1 MSNHRINPIRYL
13 VRFPNQAYP
22 VSYNVGLGLKQAQF
36 YADLTAK
43 THRGTIFAQDTN
55 GNEEEIGSYA
65 RSYTARP
72 HQPADSNGAPV

>member
-1 MSNHRINPIRYL
+1 MSNRTNPIRYI
-13 VRFPNQAYP
+13 VRASNQAIP
-22 VSYNVGLGLKQAQF
+22 ASYNVGLGLKQAQF

-43 THRGTIFAQDTN
+43 ACRGTIFAQDTN